1 MIFSTYCDLEL
12 RQRFTEDMDIRK
24 LKAEIQINYLRAIIR
39 LCEYLKS
46 SPSGLPVEVCVSFN
60 Y

>member
-24 LKAEIQINYLRAIIR
+24 LKAEIQINYLRANPGH
-39 LCEYLKS
+39 CKVH
-46 SPSGLPVEVCVSFN
+46 G
-60 Y
+60 